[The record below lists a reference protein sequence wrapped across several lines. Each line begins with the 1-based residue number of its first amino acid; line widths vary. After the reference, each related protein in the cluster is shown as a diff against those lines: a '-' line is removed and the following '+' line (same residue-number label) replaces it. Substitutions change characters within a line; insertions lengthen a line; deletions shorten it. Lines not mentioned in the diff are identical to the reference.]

1 MIPFD
6 KLYSWL
12 FKSFNISGETILVE
26 RLISEGYQRIM
37 IIKRSWIFAVF
48 TLWIPLCIL
57 SLSTISI
64 LIAYTS
70 VDIVS
75 IKWTLIIGNIIMALI
90 LIISSIKYITY
101 FRSINHVPQIVTDIA
116 ALRNELALG
125 DIYFVSFF
133 NWSITNQWFLV
144 LIILI
149 EIGLMVFYGNQLGN
163 HFWILIADTL
173 VILIEIGLLKQYR
186 KLMMDL
192 EMDYNIIVESKI
204 FFVNQSGL
212 LSTVQSIDSSKI
224 KAVQSSYPNKLASF
238 FHFGTVNVL
247 TEWDNAMIGTMNMY
261 YVTDPDGVVTRIQN
275 MIDPELE
282 QNRSTPATILP
293 ESPETSNKSESDTH
307 DWTSR
312 HTIDTR
318 GQVRDILR

>member
-247 TEWDNAMIGTMNMY
+247 TE
-261 YVTDPDGVVTRIQN
+261 
-275 MIDPELE
+275 
-282 QNRSTPATILP
+282 
-293 ESPETSNKSESDTH
+293 
-307 DWTSR
+307 
-312 HTIDTR
+312 
-318 GQVRDILR
+318 